1 MIFMTTIIIHHLDG
15 LFRVG
20 LLAQLVERCIG
31 IAEVVGSNTVRAKKF
46 FSGLISITSSV
57 VFIAARISYI
67 RFFTAV
73 QMIFI
78 YLQSLVPK

>member
-31 IAEVVGSNTVRAKKF
+31 IAVVVGSNTVRAKKF